1 MLSLLSEAKNLC
13 ILPTQRRRMGP
24 SLCSG
29 WQRHLR
35 FLFPAL
41 SFYLAQLRS
50 YLPQFDRGIP
60 EASLPIKVERLSV
73 WLKLTAHHVA
83 LFPEEIQFRI
93 SIAAINEVIPLL
105 GMCASV

>member
-1 MLSLLSEAKNLC
+1 
-13 ILPTQRRRMGP
+13 
-24 SLCSG
+24 
-29 WQRHLR
+29 
-35 FLFPAL
+35 LFPAL